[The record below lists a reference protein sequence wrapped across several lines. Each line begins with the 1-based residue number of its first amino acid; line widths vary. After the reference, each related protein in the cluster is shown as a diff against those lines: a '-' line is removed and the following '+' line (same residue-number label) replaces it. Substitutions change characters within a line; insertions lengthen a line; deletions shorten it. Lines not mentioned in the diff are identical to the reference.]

1 MEKFLH
7 QEWQKIWAWDI
18 TNLLLEIDKF
28 VEGVPET
35 MKVDMW
41 KIRLGVSR
49 RMNSVLDT
57 TTTNRNNSS
66 LSNLNVTDMD
76 THRTELTY
84 D

>member
-1 MEKFLH
+1 M
-7 QEWQKIWAWDI
+7 
-18 TNLLLEIDKF
+18 
-28 VEGVPET
+28 EGVPET